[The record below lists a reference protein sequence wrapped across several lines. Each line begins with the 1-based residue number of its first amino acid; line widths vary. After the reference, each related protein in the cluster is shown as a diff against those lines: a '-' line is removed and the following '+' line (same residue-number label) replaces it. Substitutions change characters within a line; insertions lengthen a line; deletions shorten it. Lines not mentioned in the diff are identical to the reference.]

1 MATINL
7 TWAAPTG
14 ANVIEQRVYRGITSG
29 SLSLLASGL
38 LPTTNT
44 YSDTTVLD
52 NTTYYYRIDS
62 ICTIGGPTPSN
73 VATVTTPAPCAP
85 ATWHPKLALT
95 KFTVDFN
102 YILT

>member
-7 TWAAPTG
+7 SWTPATG
-14 ANVIEQRVYRGITSG
+14 ANVIEQRIYRGLTSN

-38 LPTTNT
+38 LPAANT

-52 NTTYYYRIDS
+52 NTTYYYRVDS

-73 VATVTTPAPCAP
+73 VTSFTTPASCPP
-85 ATWHPKLALT
+85 ASAASAANV
-95 KFTVDFN
+95 FTTDFN
-102 YILT
+102 YPPQT